1 MKKCT
6 VRSHTRAV
14 YLKASSTRT
23 ARRSIITRASLQNN
37 KEAYVN
43 TV

>member
-1 MKKCT
+1 MDKCI
-6 VRSHTRAV
+6 VGIHIRAV

-37 KEAYVN
+37 TDAYVN
-43 TV
+43 IV